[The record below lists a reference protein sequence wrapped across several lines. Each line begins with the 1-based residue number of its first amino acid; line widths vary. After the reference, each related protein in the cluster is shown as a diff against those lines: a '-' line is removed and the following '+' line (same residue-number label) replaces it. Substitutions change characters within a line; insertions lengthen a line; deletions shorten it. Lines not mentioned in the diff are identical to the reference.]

1 MGTTKNNII
10 NGNEIK
16 RKSNELCQ
24 LGWTL
29 DIHVIH
35 YIVSKS
41 PFGCNTVMSF
51 IVTIV
56 LIPGPLF
63 LHGRFS

>member
-1 MGTTKNNII
+1 MSYVNSGGHLTFT
-10 NGNEIK
+10 
-16 RKSNELCQ
+16 SS
-24 LGWTL
+24 T
-29 DIHVIH
+29 
-35 YIVSKS
+35 IVSKS

-63 LHGRFS
+63 LYGRSS